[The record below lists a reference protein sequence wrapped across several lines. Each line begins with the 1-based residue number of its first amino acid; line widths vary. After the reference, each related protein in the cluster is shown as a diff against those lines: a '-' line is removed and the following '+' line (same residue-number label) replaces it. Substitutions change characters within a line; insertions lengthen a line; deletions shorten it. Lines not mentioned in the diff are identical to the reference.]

1 LKKTLWKIPVF
12 VLTMGIGWSMMLSGF
27 AEEAQKSAQAEWKLP
42 APKKKGKVSVEEAL
56 NLRRSSKEG
65 FSSRELTEKEIG
77 QILWAARGVNRPDGK
92 LTSPSATARY
102 AVSVYVATKE
112 GSFLYV
118 PQNHSLSL
126 IDNRDIR
133 SGIGTQQYV
142 KTAPVILIF
151 VADFSKLAENFPME
165 RKISF
170 VSAEAGTIGENVY
183 LQSAALKLATCFVAS
198 VDKEFVKSSLNFKEG
213 IDPLFIMPIGYPR

>member
-1 LKKTLWKIPVF
+1 MKKLLWKVGVI
-12 VLTMGIGWSMMLSGF
+12 LLAMGIGRSMMLSGF
-27 AEEAQKSAQAEWKLP
+27 AEEAEKSAQTEWKLP
-42 APKKKGKVSVEEAL
+42 TPKKKGKVSLEETL

-65 FSSRELTEKEIG
+65 FSSKELAEKEIG

-102 AVSVYVATKE
+102 SVSVYVATKE

-118 PQNHSLSL
+118 PQNHSLLL

-133 SGIGTQQYV
+133 KGIGTQEYV

-151 VADFSKLAENFPME
+151 VADFSKLAESFPME
-165 RKISF
+165 KKLSF
-170 VSAEAGTIGENVY
+170 TSAEAGTIGENVY
-183 LQSAALKLATCFVAS
+183 LQCAALKLATCFVAS
-198 VDKEFVKSSLNFKEG
+198 VDKEFVKSTLNFKEG
-213 IDPLFIMPIGYPR
+213 IEPLFIMPIGYPR